1 MMLKRL
7 SAWFWSV
14 WSKPMSVIQLA
25 KHFEQDAML
34 LMREENTRDQVT
46 TEEWLIRGLTVHLVQ
61 DYGLHPGCMIQI
73 DGGEWEKA
81 WSVEADASLAGM
93 LREACYFIAELPSE

>member
-1 MMLKRL
+1 MLKRL

-14 WSKPMSVIQLA
+14 WTQPMSVAQLA
-25 KHFEQDAML
+25 KQFEQDAML

-46 TEEWLIRGLTVHLVQ
+46 TEEWLVRGLTVHLVQ

-93 LREACYFIAELPSE
+93 LREACYAIAELPSE

>member
-1 MMLKRL
+1 MMKTL
-7 SAWFWSV
+7 SKWLWSW
-14 WSKPMSVIQLA
+14 WSQPMGVIQQA
-25 KHFEQDAML
+25 KHFEQDAL
-34 LMREENTRDQVT
+34 LMMREENPRDQVT
-46 TEEWLIRGLTVHLVQ
+46 TEEWLIRGLTVHLVL